1 MISEYVGKSTAHI
14 VLKEGTHFAETV
26 LFPGDPKRA
35 TWIAETFLK
44 NSVLV
49 TDVRGM
55 MGYTGTYRG
64 MEISVMGS
72 GMGMPSVGIY
82 AHELYANFGVQN
94 IIRVGTAGGISDN
107 VEVGDVVLAMSA
119 STDSS
124 WQDAFVSRG
133 HYAPTADFDLIRRAT
148 VAAYISGYRFHVGNI
163 FATDNYYHSDITPW
177 KALGALCCDMETA
190 ALYSEAA
197 ITGKKAL
204 TILTVSNI
212 IGDDDSETSVEERER
227 SFSNMV
233 EIAIG
238 VIGLEYLEAVHGQEP
253 NREEQVRDLLRKLV
267 IGDTAEGQD
276 DRKEYL
282 LWN

>member
-1 MISEYVGKSTAHI
+1 MTSKFVGKSTAHI
-14 VLKEGTHFAETV
+14 VPKENTHFAETV

-35 TWIAETFLK
+35 KWIAEEFLE

-49 TDVRGM
+49 NDVRGM
-55 MGYTGTYRG
+55 LAYTGTYKGR
-64 MEISVMGS
+64 EVSVMGS

-82 AHELYANFGVQN
+82 AHELYANFGVKE
-94 IIRVGTAGGISDN
+94 IIRVGTAGGISDD
-107 VEVGDVVLAMSA
+107 VAVGDVVLAMSA

-133 HYAPTADFDLIRRAT
+133 HYAPTADFNLLRRAT
-148 VAAYISGYRFHVGNI
+148 VASYMSGHKFHVGNI
-163 FATDNYYHSDITPW
+163 FATDNYYHSDISPW

-197 ITGKKAL
+197 VTGNSAL

-227 SFSNMV
+227 SFDNMV
-233 EIAIG
+233 EIALG
-238 VIGLEYLEAVHGQEP
+238 VVELGWLEAERSTDASRADRIRSILHSIVV
-253 NREEQVRDLLRKLV
+253 N
-267 IGDTAEGQD
+267 GDKAIDSNQ
-276 DRKEYL
+276 
-282 LWN
+282 NC